1 MSNKRIDFSKT
12 GGFPTTQNT
21 LDFMQQAYVH
31 AIQALADLAGNRVII
46 SGMEE
51 NNNQISDGWIV
62 WDGELL
68 PFTGGPKQT
77 HILIEEETESVIFEG
92 EASSTEVYH
101 TRKAKFGGSTLLYS
115 DLVRLDKIKVLQSNL
130 NDLTNALNS
139 HKEDFN
145 NPHQVTKAQVGL
157 GNLPNEVG
165 TIHPLLSEN
174 HALASIEAVKRAY
187 QVIYSG
193 REFIDDVSGSGTK
206 ITVGHNAHIVAMLLE
221 IENFTGEDYLVV
233 GSIVS
238 KKGDW
243 RDDTNVIWTVRNK
256 TENSFE
262 LCLLERSS
270 KVQDIEF
277 EWALILK

>member
-21 LDFMQQAYVH
+21 LDFMQQAYVN

-51 NNNQISDGWIV
+51 NNNQVSDGWIV

-77 HILIEEETESVIFEG
+77 HILIEEETGSEIFEG
-92 EASSTEVYH
+92 DTAATEVYH
-101 TRKAKFGGSTLLYS
+101 TRKARFGGSTLLYS

-130 NDLTNALNS
+130 NDLTLALNS
-139 HKEDFN
+139 HQEN
-145 NPHQVTKAQVGL
+145 LGNPHEVTKDQVGL

-165 TIHPLLSEN
+165 THPLLYEN
-174 HALASIEAVKRAY
+174 HALASMEAVKRAY
-187 QVIYSG
+187 RVIYSG
-193 REFIDDVSGSGTK
+193 REFIYDVSGSGTK
-206 ITVGHNAHIVAMLLE
+206 ITVGHNAHLVAMLLE

-238 KKGDW
+238 TKGDW

-256 TENSFE
+256 TENSFD
-262 LCLLERSS
+262 LCLLERSG